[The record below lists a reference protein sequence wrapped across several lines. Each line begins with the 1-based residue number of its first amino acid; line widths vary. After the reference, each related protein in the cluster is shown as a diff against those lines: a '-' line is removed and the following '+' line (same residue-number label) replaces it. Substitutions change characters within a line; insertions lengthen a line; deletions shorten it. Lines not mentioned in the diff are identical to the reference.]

1 METYLKAIESDMRQ
15 KKTVTGLNIARF
27 VLWPEVILTSLSGG
41 VTGPVGPVL
50 TGPLF
55 DAIVYYICNVC
66 MWFSDLVLY
75 TL

>member
-1 METYLKAIESDMRQ
+1 MKWHNILCNWCTSKEVPLLKPPPVYS
-15 KKTVTGLNIARF
+15 
-27 VLWPEVILTSLSGG
+27 SGG

-50 TGPLF
+50 TEPLF